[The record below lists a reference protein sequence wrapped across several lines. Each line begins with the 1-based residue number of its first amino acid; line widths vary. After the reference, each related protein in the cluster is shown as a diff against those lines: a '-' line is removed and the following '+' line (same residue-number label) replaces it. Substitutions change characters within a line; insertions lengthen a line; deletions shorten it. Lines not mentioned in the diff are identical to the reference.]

1 MIGQRVG
8 QRRTLAYALTHLRE
22 HPLGRGARR
31 LIAERAERIDQLH
44 AGAKQ
49 RAQLPRQE
57 SQVRRRHL
65 APPQRGQPLALG
77 GRAFGGVG
85 FLVEVGW
92 ENSRRTQLAA
102 RGTRAVSVNYAVD
115 GATVGA
121 KSSISKYWHW

>member
-8 QRRTLAYALTHLRE
+8 QRRALAHALAYLRE
-22 HPLGRGARR
+22 HPLGRCARR
-31 LIAERAERIDQLH
+31 LIAKRAERIDQLH
-44 AGAKQ
+44 ARAEQG
-49 RAQLPRQE
+49 AQLSRQE
-57 SQVRRRHL
+57 REVRRRHL

-85 FLVEVGW
+85 FLVEVGR

-102 RGTRAVSVNYAVD
+102 RRPCAVGVNDAIDGTS
-115 GATVGA
+115 VGA